1 MKKQPK
7 KAWKNN
13 RFIKFNVIFYI
24 VVAFARL
31 PPPPLS
37 SLISAASHDLNKTID
52 LGSSECG
59 MPLET
64 RSIVLFKD

>member
-13 RFIKFNVIFYI
+13 RFIKFNVIFHI
-24 VVAFARL
+24 VVAFVRL

-52 LGSSECG
+52 LGSNG
-59 MPLET
+59 MEPEQEP